1 MRVLID
7 KYIVEEVDIPNEY
20 IVDVIKDKLKDLDED
35 EIRENVTKILAAAAN
50 GDIDDGLYDMVMSEL
65 DTVAYEFNKGIVGEE
80 WHSYIL
86 DDDINEV
93 TLQQNFE
100 MYTLADKIV
109 DMVKEE
115 FGEN

>member
-1 MRVLID
+1 MKIFMD
-7 KYIVEEVDIPNEY
+7 KSIVEEVDVPDEY
-20 IVDVIKDKLKDLDED
+20 IVDVISDKLNDLDED

-65 DTVAYEFNKGIVGEE
+65 DTIAYEFDKGIVGDE
-80 WHSYIL
+80 WYSYIIG
-86 DDDINEV
+86 DDINEV

-100 MYTLADKIV
+100 MYILADKIV